1 MLRSFESGFA
11 KAADR
16 AACRKMIRSGSK
28 SFSAAALLLPW
39 AIRDPAYALY
49 AFCRLSDDL
58 VDVEGGT
65 LEAIAQLR
73 ERLKLAY
80 EGRPAD
86 SSIDRAFADV
96 VARFAIPRALPEAL
110 IEGLE
115 RDVVGVACEN
125 LSDVC
130 AYASC
135 VAGAVGAMMAV
146 LMGTRAPQAIARAC
160 DLGVAMQL
168 TNIARDVGE
177 DARSGRLYLPRAWL
191 RDEGLD
197 PDAWLAAPVWRPEIA
212 TVIARLL
219 READHLYTRA
229 ETGIRCLPASCRPG
243 IFAARHLY
251 QAIGI
256 QIARNRFDS
265 VTQRARVPG
274 PTKFWLIG
282 RALANA
288 ATVHTFAHEEPPLAE
303 TRYLVDAVT
312 ASQPCP
318 ARGRRRRA
326 ADRVLW
332 VAELFAMLNARDSVP
347 GRVLG
352 YESDSGAVK

>member
-1 MLRSFESGFA
+1 
-11 KAADR
+11 
-16 AACRKMIRSGSK
+16 MIRSGSK

-65 LEAIAQLR
+65 LEAIARLR
-73 ERLKLAY
+73 ERLALAY
-80 EGRPAD
+80 EGKPAD
-86 SSIDRAFADV
+86 SSVDRAFADV

-115 RDVVGVACEN
+115 RDVEGVVCES

-130 AYASC
+130 TYASC

-146 LMGTRAPQAIARAC
+146 LMGSRAPQTVARAC

-177 DARSGRLYLPRAWL
+177 DARSGRLYLPRVWL

-197 PDAWLAAPVWRPEIA
+197 PDAWLATPVWGPEIA
-212 TVIARLL
+212 AVVARLL
-219 READHLYTRA
+219 READHMYARA
-229 ETGIRCLPASCRPG
+229 ETGIRCLPASYRPG

-251 QAIGI
+251 QAIGAE
-256 QIARNRFDS
+256 IARNRFDS
-265 VTQRARVPG
+265 VNQRARVPSRK
-274 PTKFWLIG
+274 KFWLIG

-288 ATVHTFAHEEPPLAE
+288 ASIRALVREEPPLPE

-312 ASQPCP
+312 ASRPRP
-318 ARGRRRRA
+318 ATGRRRRV
-326 ADRVLW
+326 ADQVLW
-332 VAELFAMLNARDSVP
+332 VAELFATLNARDSMP
-347 GRVLG
+347 GHILE
-352 YESDSGAVK
+352 YDSDSGAT

>member
-1 MLRSFESGFA
+1 MPHSSDTAFA
-11 KAADR
+11 NAADR

-65 LEAIAQLR
+65 LEAIARLR
-73 ERLKLAY
+73 ERLALAY
-80 EGRPAD
+80 DGRPAD

-96 VARFAIPRALPEAL
+96 VARFAVPRALPEAL

-115 RDVVGVACEN
+115 RDVEGVVCEN
-125 LSDVC
+125 LADVC

-146 LMGTRAPQAIARAC
+146 LMGARSPQAVARAC

-177 DARSGRLYLPRAWL
+177 DARAGRLYLPRAWL
-191 RDEGLD
+191 RDAGLD
-197 PDAWLAAPVWRPEIA
+197 PDAWLATPVWRPEIA
-212 TVIARLL
+212 AVVARLL
-219 READHLYTRA
+219 READHLYSRA
-229 ETGIRCLPASCRPG
+229 ETGIRALPPSYRPG

-251 QAIGI
+251 RAIGTE
-256 QIARNRFDS
+256 IARNRFDS
-265 VTQRARVPG
+265 VTRRARVPG
-274 PTKFWLIG
+274 RTKFWLMG
-282 RALANA
+282 RALVDSAPVYA
-288 ATVHTFAHEEPPLAE
+288 RASEEPPLPE

-312 ASQPCP
+312 ATQPRP
-318 ARGRRRRA
+318 ATGRRRRV
-326 ADRVLW
+326 ADQVLW
-332 VAELFAMLNARDSVP
+332 VAELFATLNARDAMP
-347 GRVLG
+347 GHILE
-352 YESDSGAVK
+352 YESDSGAT

>member
-1 MLRSFESGFA
+1 MLHSPETSFA
-11 KAADR
+11 DAADR

-39 AIRDPAYALY
+39 TIRDPAYALY

-65 LEAIAQLR
+65 LEAIARLR
-73 ERLKLAY
+73 ERLALAY

-96 VARFAIPRALPEAL
+96 VARFDIPRALPEAL

-115 RDVVGVACEN
+115 RDIEGVICDD

-130 AYASC
+130 SYASC

-146 LMGTRAPQAIARAC
+146 LMGARAPQAVARAC

-177 DARSGRLYLPRAWL
+177 DARSGRLYLPRGWL
-191 RDEGLD
+191 RDEGID
-197 PDAWLAAPVWRPEIA
+197 PDTWLATPVWCPQIGA
-212 TVIARLL
+212 VVARLL
-219 READHLYTRA
+219 HEADILYARSDI
-229 ETGIRCLPASCRPG
+229 GIRCLPASYRPG

-251 QAIGI
+251 QAIGTE
-256 QIARNRFDS
+256 IARNCFDS
-265 VTQRARVPG
+265 VSYRARVPG
-274 PTKFWLIG
+274 RRKLWLMG

-288 ATVHTFAHEEPPLAE
+288 GPLRTIAREEPPLAE
-303 TRYLVDAVT
+303 TRYLVDAVS
-312 ASQPCP
+312 ASQPRS
-318 ARGRRRRA
+318 ATSHRRRV

-332 VAELFAMLNARDSVP
+332 VAELFATLNARDSMP
-347 GRVLG
+347 GQILG
-352 YESDSGAVK
+352 YDSDSGAAT